1 MKKRIDQLLRFV
13 DQSFRDFNNKVSS
26 KRLAL
31 FSAIV
36 LLTYVVLFHSNENNA
51 VEIILE
57 LVSLIATLAGVSVY
71 GNIKTKK
78 DV

>member
-36 LLTYVVLFHSNENNA
+36 LLTYVVLLHSNENNA